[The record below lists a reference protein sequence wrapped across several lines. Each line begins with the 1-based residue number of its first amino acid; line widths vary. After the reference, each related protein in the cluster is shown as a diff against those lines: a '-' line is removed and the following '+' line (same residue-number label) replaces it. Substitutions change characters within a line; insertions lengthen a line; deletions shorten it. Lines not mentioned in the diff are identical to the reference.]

1 MSTPDQATRQAAAI
15 APGPVEGTRSI
26 TRAVT
31 GLVAGVK
38 KSRTAISWV
47 SRAGWVVL
55 GSGLVALAV
64 GLRFGWLEIVVLAGS
79 LLTLVVGAIAF
90 AIGRHPYQVALRLR
104 EGRVVVGERAMG
116 ALVVTNA
123 STRPVLP
130 ARIELPV
137 GTAKAS
143 FALPTL
149 GAGAEH
155 DELFAIPTERR
166 GVITVGPVSSVRGD
180 PVGLIRRAVLW
191 TEPEELYVHPRTI
204 KIGGSAAGFLH
215 DLEGRETREITNADL
230 SFHALREY
238 VPGDDRR
245 YVHWRSSARTGTL
258 MVRQFEETRRSHLV
272 LGLSVQEQD
281 YAHPEEMELAISA
294 VGSLGLHAIGSEADL
309 TAMTTHEV
317 LQHRTPRQLLD
328 GLTRIEAQR
337 SPVSIVDLGRTIAR
351 DVQRATVVLLA
362 FGSAV
367 TPEQIRT
374 AGAVLP
380 AGVRALAIRA
390 SLAEDA
396 ELSAR
401 RLGNVT
407 VLTLPTLEQLP
418 RGFRKVER

>member
-1 MSTPDQATRQAAAI
+1 MSTPNSSTRQAAAI
-15 APGPVEGTRSI
+15 APSAPEGTRSVS
-26 TRAVT
+26 RAVT
-31 GLVAGVK
+31 GLVAGVRR
-38 KSRTAISWV
+38 SRTAASWV

-55 GSGLVALAV
+55 GAGIVALVA
-64 GLRFGWLEIVVLAGS
+64 GLRFGWLEIIVLAGA

-90 AIGRHPYQVALRLR
+90 AIGRHPYQVQLRLR

-116 ALVVTNA
+116 ALEVTNV
-123 STRPVLP
+123 SHRSVLP

-137 GTAKAS
+137 GSAKAS

-149 GAGAEH
+149 AAGAEH

-180 PVGLIRRAVLW
+180 PLGLIRRAVLW

-272 LGLSVQEQD
+272 LALSVQEQD
-281 YAHPEEMELAISA
+281 YAHPDEMELAISA

-309 TAMTTHEV
+309 TAMTTEEV
-317 LQHRTPRQLLD
+317 LLHRTPRQLLD
-328 GLTRIEAQR
+328 GLTRIEAR
-337 SPVSIVDLGRTIAR
+337 RTPTTIVDLGRTIAR

-380 AGVRALAIRA
+380 AGVRALAVRA
-390 SLAEDA
+390 SLDEDDQ
-396 ELSAR
+396 LGAR

-407 VLTLPTLEQLP
+407 VLTLPTLEELP